1 MTTVTEPTHDTT
13 QKSTDENQSNSNSHS
28 EELIKTHELDRAPW
42 VIVEHEKGYFV
53 AIGQQKLSEDF
64 NTLTEAIEHTKT
76 GHFTM
81 QLIIT
86 LASAVHELKN
96 QSNNN

>member
-1 MTTVTEPTHDTT
+1 MTTVTESTQDTT
-13 QKSTDENQSNSNSHS
+13 QKSTEENQNNSNSNS
-28 EELIKTHELDRAPW
+28 EIIKRHELENAPW
-42 VIVEHEKGYFV
+42 QIVEHDEGYFL

-64 NTLTEAIEHTKT
+64 TTLTEAIEHTKT

-86 LASAVHELKN
+86 LASAVFELKN
-96 QSNNN
+96 QSNNS

>member
-1 MTTVTEPTHDTT
+1 MTTVTESTQDTT
-13 QKSTDENQSNSNSHS
+13 QKSTKENQNNLNLNS
-28 EELIKTHELDRAPW
+28 ELIKTHELDRAPW

-53 AIGQQKLSEDF
+53 AIGQHKLTEDF
-64 NTLTEAIEHTKT
+64 TTLTEAIEHTKT

-86 LASAVHELKN
+86 LASAVFELKN

>member
-13 QKSTDENQSNSNSHS
+13 QKSTEENQNNSNSNS
-28 EELIKTHELDRAPW
+28 ELIKRHELDRAPW
-42 VIVEHEKGYFV
+42 VIVEHEKGFFV

-76 GHFTM
+76 GEFTM

>member
-1 MTTVTEPTHDTT
+1 MTTVTEPTQDTL
-13 QKSTDENQSNSNSHS
+13 QKSTDENQSNSNSNS
-28 EELIKTHELDRAPW
+28 ELIKRHELDRAPW

-76 GHFTM
+76 GHFAM

-86 LASAVHELKN
+86 LASAVFELKN